1 MTTRLPPP
9 PDSEVETL
17 ARLQSVGEPLD
28 IVRFCERRL
37 VAYPFWLDLNRV
49 SHAALGRLGESAA
62 NAAASLAG
70 EVRQLL
76 ARLPVLVELSF
87 ANGQPFA
94 DGATRSWLQGL
105 NPVASSS
112 TTTAADTIQT
122 VIDQAQQRAANGQ
135 LKEALTHLQASLP
148 TAGNGRDRFRL
159 RKAQYELLDRFAPSP
174 QLQVALAGLLRQ
186 AQEQRLAHWEPAL
199 VQPLLESALGY
210 PSSDAT
216 TAWAEQL
223 AALDLS
229 AYWYLCSSKPS

>member
-1 MTTRLPPP
+1 MR
-9 PDSEVETL
+9 
-17 ARLQSVGEPLD
+17 
-28 IVRFCERRL
+28 
-37 VAYPFWLDLNRV
+37 
-49 SHAALGRLGESAA
+49 AALSGLPVLAGPKPREPCGFRAAGESAA

-105 NPVASSS
+105 NPVASS
-112 TTTAADTIQT
+112 TTAAAADTIQT
-122 VIDQAQQRAANGQ
+122 VIDQAQQSAANGQ

-159 RKAQYELLDRFAPSP
+159 RKAQYELLDRFAPST
-174 QLQVALAGLLRQ
+174 VASCAGRAVAPSPGATACTLG
-186 AQEQRLAHWEPAL
+186 AGAGAT
-199 VQPLLESALGY
+199 ALGIR
-210 PSSDAT
+210 PGLPKQRCHHSVGQ
-216 TAWAEQL
+216 QL

>member
-87 ANGQPFA
+87 ANGQPFYDGNPIVNLA
-94 DGATRSWLQGL
+94 DRPNGKAARIVQQCPREFCHDYTSFEQAIELSGPAGSHAAREKIIVLTLTQE
-105 NPVASSS
+105 
-112 TTTAADTIQT
+112 TAR
-122 VIDQAQQRAANGQ
+122 RA
-135 LKEALTHLQASLP
+135 EAE
-148 TAGNGRDRFRL
+148 L
-159 RKAQYELLDRFAPSP
+159 RAWFAP
-174 QLQVALAGLLRQ
+174 A
-186 AQEQRLAHWEPAL
+186 
-199 VQPLLESALGY
+199 
-210 PSSDAT
+210 
-216 TAWAEQL
+216 
-223 AALDLS
+223 
-229 AYWYLCSSKPS
+229 

>member
-1 MTTRLPPP
+1 MLRGRPPFVTSPAPQHQPLIRSCSPRYTRGVLSALHTRRTFRATRAECLR
-9 PDSEVETL
+9 DRSG
-17 ARLQSVGEPLD
+17 RL
-28 IVRFCERRL
+28 RRRRL
-37 VAYPFWLDLNRV
+37 LLV
-49 SHAALGRLGESAA
+49 RL
-62 NAAASLAG
+62 AAADH
-70 EVRQLL
+70 RQHQT
-76 ARLPVLVELSF
+76 E
-87 ANGQPFA
+87 QP
-94 DGATRSWLQGL
+94 
-105 NPVASSS
+105 P
-112 TTTAADTIQT
+112 
-122 VIDQAQQRAANGQ
+122 
-135 LKEALTHLQASLP
+135 
-148 TAGNGRDRFRL
+148 GNGRDRFRL